1 MFTDSFSIMGRPLS
15 SHDAMKSLR
24 RSPNRVKPQSLSSA
38 LNLCCA
44 AVKPHQ
50 PSPVIASLALS
61 LQWCRYIDGSFL
73 FHITSVNCT
82 HAYQPSGAFSS
93 SSRPCS
99 RYKDAWST
107 LLPNGKSN
115 ILLLYRQSCP
125 QRPPGTVTDHGCPP
139 HSKTGPRSFL
149 LRARQFSIVHV
160 CSVSVSISR
169 SGVGVCMRAFIASTY
184 HGNWLACLSETLEMP
199 SRKE

>member
-1 MFTDSFSIMGRPLS
+1 MFTVSFSIIGRPLS
-15 SHDAMKSLR
+15 SHDAIKSLR

-44 AVKPHQ
+44 AVKQHQ
-50 PSPVIASLALS
+50 LSFDVASLVLS

-82 HAYQPSGAFSS
+82 HAYQPSCAFSS
-93 SSRPCS
+93 SSCPCS

-115 ILLLYRQSCP
+115 ILLLYRQSFP
-125 QRPPGTVTDHGCPP
+125 QRPPGVVTDHGCPP
-139 HSKTGPRSFL
+139 HSNTGPRSFL
-149 LRARQFSIVHV
+149 LIDRQFSMVHV
-160 CSVSVSISR
+160 CSASVSISR
-169 SGVGVCMRAFIASTY
+169 SGVGICMRAFIASTY
-184 HGNWLACLSETLEMP
+184 HGRLSACLFVDLVVPTRSE
-199 SRKE
+199 